1 MGTIVRSAFPARAAP
16 GGRSLSAWPRLLFN
30 LVLDWQDRSR
40 ERALLATYD
49 DHMLRDI
56 GLSRADVDRE
66 ARKPFWQ
73 P

>member
-1 MGTIVRSAFPARAAP
+1 MGTIVRNVFPARAAP
-16 GGRSLSAWPRLLFN
+16 GSRSPSVWPRLLFN

-66 ARKPFWQ
+66 SRKPFWQ
-73 P
+73 A